1 MKKKYFNVKN
11 LLAFVL
17 AVTLAV
23 TSVPMTQVNAQE
35 TEETTTDVE
44 SVSQE
49 ENVQENSEQE
59 EAATEE
65 RQEATLEKD
74 DSKENQEVTSEQSDL
89 KDNQE
94 AASEKD
100 VSENKTEESVK
111 EDASLQYVLIDKP
124 SVTTPDTQNIV
135 AGIGEGE
142 KEISK
147 AVLNYRNNTTG
158 EKLQMEASKMVTGAV
173 LFAIDFKDES
183 QSGEYELVSVDY
195 EVDGTRYTASMDKL
209 NMDARFGVNCTVETK
224 PDGYVDEGESGIS
237 AQSNLVGAAA
247 PSTQA
252 ADAQLSQEIVTFD
265 KNGNTTS
272 QNSLTEALTKAKSQ
286 NLVGAKKDLV
296 VVIDPGHGGYDG
308 GAQGNGLSEKNLN
321 LSIAK
326 YCKEELEKY
335 TGVKVYMTRSDDTFI
350 PLADRTTLAKNWGA
364 DVFVSIHINSGSA
377 AGTGAEVWYPNP
389 TGNTDIHN
397 EGAYLA
403 QKILDQL
410 GALGLNKRG
419 IHYRNYS
426 YDWSVDQNIGDAD
439 YYAVIRNAKAN
450 GFPGVIVEHAFVS
463 NPSDAANYLGNE
475 AALKRLGQADAKG
488 IAAAYG
494 LSKEPDYTAKD
505 TTVTA
510 KLNGSQTKATMT
522 ATGLSKASGVKFRVY
537 SKENGKDDLKWYTA
551 KKVNGVWTAKAKI
564 ANHRSAGK
572 YYVSLYVVRSTGG
585 KYKVSSTSFK
595 VSAPSISQVKVTNVN
610 KSKGTFKVRT
620 VASAKAGVEN
630 IRVAVWRKD
639 NQSDIKWYTAK
650 LQSDGSYKAKVHNKS
665 FGDYYGTFHYSVQV
679 TAKNGVSASSQTQN
693 YKLSKSKVKW
703 TIKNKSSYTKKQ
715 ITMSNIPYA
724 ESLKGVSIQVWSEA
738 KGQNKTKTYTAKKNS
753 DGSWTANVKIKDF
766 KKGGKYHVTAYASLK
781 SGKQKKVGTSSFTV
795 TTASAKSVKVKSANA
810 VNGTFKVVEDISSKA
825 PVEKVEVVV
834 WSADNKSD
842 KHTYNVKKGLDG
854 KYTAKIDIKK
864 HKYNYGKY
872 HIYTYVTDKNGIKV
886 RVDKRNKTL
895 TKPTPT
901 MSLTANGNNSR
912 ETVVV
917 NNVPYGSR
925 VKKVQYKVWNETNG
939 KDDVKYYTAKKKAV
953 GQYSYVIPLTNHAD
967 SGKIRI
973 QMYAYYTDGGKE
985 KLLSKKFSIPLY
997 SISGVSSTNAAQLVR
1012 YYNAASPITY
1022 PAYYATTDA
1031 PTIESFAQIYMEE
1044 CNAEGIRAEVA
1055 FAQAMKETGFLQYRS
1070 VGGRVPIEANNFG
1083 GLGAID
1089 SDSSAW
1095 ASFGS
1100 VREGIRAQ
1108 VQHLKAYANSAALNN
1123 PCVDGRF
1130 GLVTRNTA
1138 PYVEWLGISENPYGK
1153 GWASAYRYGYS
1164 LRDDYIAKLLRY

>member
-1 MKKKYFNVKN
+1 MKKKYFNGKN

-23 TSVPMTQVNAQE
+23 TSVPMSQVNAQE
-35 TEETTTDVE
+35 AEETTTEVE
-44 SVSQE
+44 SVSRE
-49 ENVQENSEQE
+49 ETVQENSEQE
-59 EAATEE
+59 ETATEE
-65 RQEATLEKD
+65 SQEATLEKD

-142 KEISK
+142 QEISK

-195 EVDGTRYTASMDKL
+195 EVDGTSYTASMDKL

-237 AQSNLVGAAA
+237 AQSNLVGAAT
-247 PSTQA
+247 PSTQS
-252 ADAQLSQEIVTFD
+252 ADAQVSQDIVTFD

-272 QNSLTEALTKAKSQ
+272 QSSLTEALTKAKSQ

-326 YCKEELEKY
+326 YCKEELETY

-350 PLADRTTLAKNWGA
+350 ALGDRTTLAKNWGA
-364 DVFVSIHINSGSA
+364 DVFVSIHINSSTDA
-377 AGTGAEVWYPNP
+377 AANGAEVWYPNP
-389 TGNTDIHN
+389 TGSTDIHN
-397 EGAYLA
+397 EGANLA

-426 YDWSVDQNIGDAD
+426 YDWSVDQNVGDLD

-475 AALKRLGQADAKG
+475 AALKKLGVADAKG

-494 LSKEPDYTAKD
+494 LTKEPDYTAKD

-510 KLNGSQTKATMT
+510 KLNSSQTKATLT

-564 ANHRSAGK
+564 ANHKSAGK
-572 YYVSLYVVRSTGG
+572 YYVSLYVVRSSGE

-595 VSAPSISQVKVTNVN
+595 VSAPSISKVSISKVN
-610 KSKGTFKVRT
+610 KAKGTFQVRT

-630 IRVAVWRKD
+630 VRVAVWRKD
-639 NQSDIKWYTAK
+639 NQSDLKWYTAK
-650 LQSDGSYKAKVHNKS
+650 LQSDGSYKANVHNKS

-693 YKLSKSKVKW
+693 YKLSKSKVNW

-715 ITMSNIPYA
+715 VTVNNVPYA
-724 ESLKGVSIQVWSEA
+724 ESLKQVTFQVWSEA
-738 KGQNKTKTYTAKKNS
+738 KGQGTTKTYTAKKNS

-766 KKGGKYHVTAYASLK
+766 KKGGKYHVTAYATLK

-810 VNGTFKVVEDISSKA
+810 VNGTFKVVEDISSKT

-834 WSADNKSD
+834 WSRTD
-842 KHTYNVKKGLDG
+842 KTARYTYKASGGIDG
-854 KYTAKIDIKK
+854 KYTAKVNIKR

-872 HIYTYVTDKNGIKV
+872 SVYTYVTDKNGIRT
-886 RVDKRNKTL
+886 RVDKRSVTL

-901 MSLTANGNNSR
+901 LSLTANSNNSR

-925 VKKVQYKVWNETNG
+925 VRKVQYKVWNETNG
-939 KDDVKYYTAKKKAV
+939 QDDVKYYTATKKAT

-973 QMYAYYTDGGKE
+973 QVYAYYTDGGKE
-985 KLLSKKFSIPLY
+985 KLLSKKFNMPLY
-997 SISGVSSTNAAQLVR
+997 AIAGTSSTNAAQLVR
-1012 YYNAASPITY
+1012 YYKANQSY
-1022 PAYYATTDA
+1022 PSFYAGSDA
-1031 PTIESFAQIYMEE
+1031 PTIEALAQIYMEE

-1055 FAQAMKETGFLQYRS
+1055 FAQAMKETGFLRFS
-1070 VGGRVPIEANNFG
+1070 GRVPITAYNFAG
-1083 GLGAID
+1083 MGAID
-1089 SDSSAW
+1089 SDTSAY
-1095 ASFGS
+1095 ATYSS
-1100 VREGIRAQ
+1100 VREGVRAQ